1 MRSRYCLICGGP
13 LPGKKRHGFVSQDG
27 KGLVCTDW
35 KMPDGKLTRHQI
47 IRRKTKRGLS
57 E

>member
-1 MRSRYCLICGGP
+1 MRNRYCHICGSP
-13 LPGKKRHGFVSQDG
+13 LPGKKRHGFVTPDG
-27 KGLVCTDW
+27 KGVVCTDS
-35 KMPDGKLTRHQI
+35 KMMDSKLTRHQI